1 MADTG
6 LNHQMREG
14 HPPFCAE
21 TSITIY
27 LQDCGM
33 AGINEVYCR
42 SLTTEQVL
50 AALKEAVSAVE
61 KYLSTNNQLLLKSDS
76 PLV

>member
-1 MADTG
+1 MADKG
-6 LNHQMREG
+6 LDQHNLRPE

-27 LQDCGM
+27 IQDCCM

-42 SLTTEQVL
+42 TLTTEQVL
-50 AALKEAVSAVE
+50 AGLKAAVAAVE
-61 KYLSTNNQLLLKSDS
+61 KFLAGKKEHENGSS
-76 PLV
+76 